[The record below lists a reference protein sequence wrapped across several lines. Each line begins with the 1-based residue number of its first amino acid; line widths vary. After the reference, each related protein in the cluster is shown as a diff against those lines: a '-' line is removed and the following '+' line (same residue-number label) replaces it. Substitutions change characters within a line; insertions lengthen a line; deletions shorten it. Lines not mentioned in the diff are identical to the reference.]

1 MEPPNYR
8 RESTALL
15 FVDPDNVFLSD
26 NGRNWQRLKP
36 IAQELGILDNL
47 KSVGQ
52 AARSAGIEVLFVPRR
67 RFCEPGE
74 HESWPLFDPT
84 RGNRQ
89 PELALQDIIADEEW
103 AQSSFANT
111 DLDRQLRQQGI
122 THVIV
127 VGLFADACIRSTSRC
142 AMKLGYHVTLVSD
155 ATGAFSSEITPITHA
170 PDQPVYAHRTLRTID
185 LVAALSQQ
193 GPPAR
198 SNLEGITYTNM

>member
-1 MEPPNYR
+1 MQMEPLNYR
-8 RESTALL
+8 KETTALL

-26 NGRNWQRLKP
+26 NGMNWQRLKP
-36 IAQELGILDNL
+36 IAEELGILGNL

-67 RFCEPGE
+67 RFSEPGE

-84 RGNRQ
+84 QNNR
-89 PELALQDIIADEEW
+89 IVADEDW
-103 AQSSFANT
+103 ARSSFANT

-127 VGLFADACIRSTSRC
+127 VGLFADACIKSTSRC

-155 ATGAFSSEITPITHA
+155 ATGAFSGEMTPITHA
-170 PDQPVYAHRTLRTID
+170 PDQPVYAHRTLRSID

>member
-1 MEPPNYR
+1 MQMEPLNYR
-8 RESTALL
+8 KETTALL

-26 NGRNWQRLKP
+26 NGMNWQRLKP
-36 IAQELGILDNL
+36 IAEELGILGNL

-67 RFCEPGE
+67 RFSEPGE

-84 RGNRQ
+84 QNNR
-89 PELALQDIIADEEW
+89 IVADEDW
-103 AQSSFANT
+103 ARSSFANT

-127 VGLFADACIRSTSRC
+127 VGLFADACIKSTSRC

-155 ATGAFSSEITPITHA
+155 ATGAFSGEMTPITHA

-193 GPPAR
+193 GSPAR